1 MFLNKSSPQTI
12 ADVRRRPNK
21 PLMPGRRW
29 RLDGFLPDVSGFK
42 GNSRVKSLKLL
53 HHLCVFFCSEHVI
66 MALEKKQKENYH
78 SMPLLFW
85 GFWKSNLFIFSAD
98 FLSLRLYF
106 IWVVGDLFE
115 RKLPS
120 QKSSQMA
127 KLKGRGVK
135 VFQSKIPCLSSKV
148 KLIKM
153 GNYMQWSSLAMHF
166 CSPFLKSWKLFWGR

>member
-1 MFLNKSSPQTI
+1 MWGEGQTNHWCLEGDEDWMDFCLTFQVSRVIQGSSPWNCCTI
-12 ADVRRRPNK
+12 
-21 PLMPGRRW
+21 
-29 RLDGFLPDVSGFK
+29 
-42 GNSRVKSLKLL
+42 
-53 HHLCVFFCSEHVI
+53 CVCFFCSEQVI

-135 VFQSKIPCLSSKV
+135 VFQSKIPCLPSKV

-153 GNYMQWSSLAMHF
+153 GNYTQWSSLAMHF